1 MKGIEETK
9 SNFINL
15 HNKLKFIN
23 KDRHSESSVQE
34 KKSEKNSKEQRLLD
48 EGFKLFT
55 EKGIK
60 STSIQDIVD
69 RANVAKG
76 TFYLYFKDKYE
87 LRDILIMQKSQ
98 KLFNDALKK
107 LEKKKVQNFVD
118 QIIFIIDYVIDELT
132 KNPILLQFIAKD
144 LGWGVFNKVILN
156 LYSKYEEQDNGVY
169 DLFLKGVKENNINIE
184 NPEITLFMIVEL
196 VSSTCFTC
204 ILYKEPLPIN
214 EYKPILYDEI
224 RKMILK

>member
-184 NPEITLFMIVEL
+184 NPEVTLFMIVEL

-214 EYKPILYDEI
+214 EYKLILYDEI

>member
-169 DLFLKGVKENNINIE
+169 DLFLKGVKKNNINIE
-184 NPEITLFMIVEL
+184 NPEVTLFMIVEL